1 MRSKDLLMGAAIDPI
16 NKIIMVSG
24 GIDVNAHTIVLRVDV
39 PEPGEYTVIK
49 AEVNLTD
56 EPWLAWQITLGD
68 GTRLPT
74 DNPATLILARQF
86 KRTKYLTHSNSI
98 LFYDGEV
105 RPGDAIFKIARF
117 EITKP
122 KMILS
127 HNRSGISDLEIPDD
141 ILDEGKRKDKKE
153 YSPHLEFPDVLER
166 FYERIQVHGFGYTRP
181 KIEVD
186 AAVRIVKPDEIDM
199 ASFTA
204 KLGTGGDVSRQF
216 EH

>member
-1 MRSKDLLMGAAIDPI
+1 MGAAIDPT

-68 GTRLPT
+68 GTRLPSE
-74 DNPATLILARQF
+74 NPANLLLARQF
-86 KRTKYLTHSNSI
+86 KRTKYLSHNNSI

-105 RPGDAIFKIARF
+105 RPGDAIFKIARL

-127 HNRSGISDLEIPDD
+127 HNRATPEDLELPDS
-141 ILDEGKRKDKKE
+141 ILDDDRERERDE
-153 YSPHLEFPDVLER
+153 NSPRLELPPSLER
-166 FYERIQVHGFGYTRP
+166 FYERIQIYGFGDDRP
-181 KIEVD
+181 KIEAD
-186 AAVRIVKPDEIDM
+186 AAVRIVNPGEIDL
-199 ASFTA
+199 ASFATA
-204 KLGTGGDVSRQF
+204 AANLESNIRRGINN
-216 EH
+216 